1 MDCLPYGI
9 NRVDLVIIFHFSL
22 RSSSENSQNAN
33 KEEQCMCVRACT
45 VCVYMCAHTFVFVI
59 SHDGQLCPITQVLR
73 LAIAAGRLDYDP
85 QVS

>member
-1 MDCLPYGI
+1 
-9 NRVDLVIIFHFSL
+9 
-22 RSSSENSQNAN
+22 
-33 KEEQCMCVRACT
+33 MCVRACT
-45 VCVYMCAHTFVFVI
+45 VCIYMCAHAFVFVI